1 MIEGIQDSINK
12 FEEVDSHLA
21 YFFEDFSLSDEKAL
35 KAVEEG
41 KVIIEKILLL
51 IDHNGIDF
59 NEPAS
64 FKTGL
69 DTIGKIVDYRVK
81 AFYACA
87 FSD

>member
-21 YFFEDFSLSDEKAL
+21 YFFEDFSLSEEKAL

-41 KVIIEKILLL
+41 KEIIEKILLL
-51 IDHNGIDF
+51 IDNDGIDF
-59 NEPAS
+59 NEPVS

-69 DTIGKIVDYRVK
+69 DTIGKIVEIISK
-81 AFYACA
+81 KLYACT